1 MDITT
6 LTELDYYRIR
16 DTIAGYCVSAEGKAA
31 LLSREPFADT
41 VQIESFKDLSREWQL
56 YNTSTR
62 SSALSMW
69 PAVLPLFRIMK
80 VEGATL
86 SLEQVNALGLFCTAV
101 KKVTSAIINAGTE
114 LSLTHLAD
122 TVHTIPDVST
132 ISAEIFRVITPD
144 GEIKDLPELR
154 EIRKRIADLNR
165 KILNLMH
172 AYTSDQKL
180 SSVLESTVPVYRAG
194 HQLLAVYAS
203 QRNRIPGIIH
213 EVSQSGQTV
222 YIEPEDAV
230 KASNDLVQEEFN
242 LQLAVRT
249 ILRTLTAALAPF
261 ADTFD
266 AALPVM
272 ITLDTTCAVSRW
284 GIEHNCI
291 YALPCSKDQ
300 PLSIIQ
306 ARHPLLGEKA
316 VPIDVRFMQ
325 AKRVLIITGPN
336 TGGKTV
342 TLKTIALFCMLNQ
355 SGFPVPAKEGTRLP
369 VFTGVFADIGDG
381 QSLDQSLSTFSAHM
395 KNIARALNE
404 STATSL
410 VLLDELGSGTDPQEG
425 AAIGMAVLDTLIER
439 GAFVLVTTHQ
449 GVLKNYGWTH
459 PACIN
464 ASVEFNSETLS
475 PTYRLLMGVPGESRA
490 LDIAAKSGL
499 NNDVVAKARSYI
511 VNEQAD
517 ISALIT
523 GLTAKH
529 EELDNLLSQ
538 YRQKEYEL
546 TEQQRKADLK
556 DLSLRQK
563 EHELKNAAH
572 TETAQFL
579 ADSRKQLENLVR
591 TLREGEITR
600 EKTLAVKQYI
610 SGLTKAVGTQEA
622 QLEAESAALADDINA
637 FGKIQNIPPHP
648 HSNKGTKRRMKNA
661 EALKL
666 AHNADNELSVQA
678 GLLSDKNIPHLSD
691 SGINEPLSFKSGA
704 SVLIGKERRSGLILS
719 PDGKGKWLVQTGSIK
734 MTVKQKDLELVAPS
748 RHVNTP
754 LVTVD
759 TAGTDESEERPV
771 FELRLLGM
779 HEDEALKALEH
790 QLDLCA
796 IHNFRNFSIIHGKG
810 NGILQVAVQ
819 HYLSHYA
826 GVKEFHFAP
835 PEDGGT
841 GKTYVT
847 LR

>member
-16 DTIAGYCVSAEGKAA
+16 DTIAGYCVSEEGKAF
-31 LLSREPFADT
+31 LLSREPFTDT
-41 VQIESFKDLSREWQL
+41 EQIESRKNLSREWQL
-56 YNTSTR
+56 YNTSTH

-69 PAVLPLFRIMK
+69 PAVLPLLRIMK
-80 VEGATL
+80 VEGAAL
-86 SLEQVNALGLFCTAV
+86 SLEQVHTLGLFCTAV
-101 KKVTSAIINAGTE
+101 KKVTSGIINAETE
-114 LSLTHLAD
+114 LALKHLAD
-122 TVHTIPDVST
+122 TVRTIPDVSS
-132 ISAEIFRVITPD
+132 ISAEIYRVITPD

-180 SSVLESTVPVYRAG
+180 SSVLESTVPVYRTG

-249 ILRTLTAALAPF
+249 ILRTLTGVLAPY
-261 ADTFD
+261 ADTFN

-291 YALPCSKDQ
+291 YALPCSDDQ
-300 PLSIIQ
+300 PLTIIQ

-325 AKRVLIITGPN
+325 GKRVLIITGPN

-342 TLKTIALFCMLNQ
+342 TLKTIALFSMLNQ

-369 VFTGVFADIGDG
+369 VFSGVFADIGDG

-395 KNIARALNE
+395 KNIARALSE
-404 STATSL
+404 STSASL

-439 GAFVLVTTHQ
+439 EAFVLVTTHQ

-499 NNDVVAKARSYI
+499 PDDVVAKARSYI

-517 ISALIT
+517 ISALIK

-529 EELDNLLSQ
+529 TELDDLLNM

-546 TEQQRKADLK
+546 TEQQRKADFK

-563 EHELKNAAH
+563 EHELKNTAH

-610 SGLTKAVGTQEA
+610 SDLTNAVGTQEA
-622 QLEAESAALADDINA
+622 QLEAESAVLAHDINA
-637 FGKIQNIPPHP
+637 FGKIQNMPHP
-648 HSNKGTKRRMKNA
+648 HSNKSTKRRMKNA

-666 AHNADNELSVQA
+666 ARNEDTELFLQSA
-678 GLLSDKNIPHLSD
+678 PGTGKNSSHPSD
-691 SGINEPLSFKSGA
+691 SRTTVPLSFKSGA
-704 SVLIGKERRSGLILS
+704 SVLIGKERRSGLIIS

-779 HEDEALKALEH
+779 REDEAVKALEH